1 MVQQMICK
9 WIEARRERKN
19 NLKAW
24 RVLYLKTLKAPE
36 KASDFMI
43 EMAVKSMPKK
53 VRKTNEGEI
62 LWRHYVDRV
71 LRKKLEGNYQDR
83 LNY

>member
-1 MVQQMICK
+1 MIYK
-9 WIEARRERKN
+9 WIKARRERKN

-24 RVLYLKTLKAPE
+24 RELYLKTLKAPE

-43 EMAVKSMPKK
+43 EMAVGAMPKK
-53 VRKTNEGEI
+53 IKKTKQGKI

-71 LRKKLEGNYQDR
+71 LRKKLEEKYQDR
-83 LNY
+83 LT